1 MGKICTETKVVY
13 LPTAFE
19 VLLTYVAYRRKA
31 KNPLNPRLP
40 WGFFAHG
47 FFQFSGGKY
56 IIDTTHLSFF
66 LFYLFTFYLDSGHGH
81 DFVLPYS
88 K

>member
-47 FFQFSGGKY
+47 FFRFQVEN
-56 IIDTTHLSFF
+56 T
-66 LFYLFTFYLDSGHGH
+66 
-81 DFVLPYS
+81 
-88 K
+88 